1 MTRRADSS
9 ECRCELI
16 GFSLVVAAAYVGVGA
31 STFEKAV
38 TQGAMPQARKLF
50 GRVLWDAEEL
60 HAAFRRLP
68 RNGLSR
74 QNAADDDGE
83 DWSQPSA

>member
-1 MTRRADSS
+1 MKRATR
-9 ECRCELI
+9 ECPREPI
-16 GFSLVVAAAYVGVGA
+16 GLSLEEAAAYVGVGT

-38 TQGAMPQARKLF
+38 IQGAMPQARKLF

-74 QNAADDDGE
+74 QNVAGDDGE